1 MVYIFLADGF
11 EDMEAV
17 QPRDLLLRA
26 GIKVKTVGIGA
37 KTVKSAF
44 GLAVTADITE
54 DEFDPSDAD
63 AVVFPGG
70 MPGAANLAAS
80 KTVKNA
86 VAFALGHNRV
96 IGAICAAPG
105 VVLANTGALSGKRY
119 TCYPG
124 YETAEGTYTAAKTE
138 RDGNLITA
146 NGPAAAAKFAAA
158 LAGAVSSF
166 KAEKFIEDMYK

>member
-26 GIKVKTVGIGA
+26 GIKVKTVGVGA

-70 MPGAANLAAS
+70 MPGRGEPCRF
-80 KTVKNA
+80 KNRKKRRC
-86 VAFALGHNRV
+86 L
-96 IGAICAAPG
+96 CAW
-105 VVLANTGALSGKRY
+105 T
-119 TCYPG
+119 
-124 YETAEGTYTAAKTE
+124 
-138 RDGNLITA
+138 
-146 NGPAAAAKFAAA
+146 
-158 LAGAVSSF
+158 
-166 KAEKFIEDMYK
+166 

>member
-86 VAFALGHNRV
+86 VGIALPLQQGGIHLYGELPGGKAVGN
-96 IGAICAAPG
+96 ALNAAQ
-105 VVLANTGALSGKRY
+105 V
-119 TCYPG
+119 
-124 YETAEGTYTAAKTE
+124 E
-138 RDGNLITA
+138 RQVM
-146 NGPAAAAKFAAA
+146 P
-158 LAGAVSSF
+158 
-166 KAEKFIEDMYK
+166 